1 MICLVF
7 NLSSCGCLF
16 SFFGGVSW
24 VLVCL
29 IWLFVVV
36 VVCSVCFGVEFL
48 PAICFSLHFV
58 VMLVMYQQK

>member
-1 MICLVF
+1 MDVF
-7 NLSSCGCLF
+7 F
-16 SFFGGVSW
+16 VFFGGVSW

>member
-1 MICLVF
+1 MDVF
-7 NLSSCGCLF
+7 F
-16 SFFGGVSW
+16 VFFGGVSW

-36 VVCSVCFGVEFL
+36 VCLVCFGVEFL